1 MSYMKNTFFNKFPN
15 IIYRTSQDGKQLN
28 EMLSETEPE
37 YMVIEPKRFKRKE
50 TLKDTNNRETFGRT
64 IKIVR
69 YLAIKF
75 LLFSIIFPFLSYVL
89 KIPQYKNPHHLL

>member
-1 MSYMKNTFFNKFPN
+1 MKNAFFNKFPN

-37 YMVIEPKRFKRKE
+37 YIVIEPKRFKRKE
-50 TLKDTNNRETFGRT
+50 TLKDTNNKETFGRT

-69 YLAIKF
+69 YPSLTKM
-75 LLFSIIFPFLSYVL
+75 
-89 KIPQYKNPHHLL
+89 YKNFIKKLFAV

>member
-1 MSYMKNTFFNKFPN
+1 MKNAFFNKFPN
-15 IIYRTSQDGKQLN
+15 IIYKTSQDGKQLN

-50 TLKDTNNRETFGRT
+50 TLKDINNKETFGRA

-69 YLAIKF
+69 YPSLTKM
-75 LLFSIIFPFLSYVL
+75 
-89 KIPQYKNPHHLL
+89 YKNFIKKLFAV

>member
-1 MSYMKNTFFNKFPN
+1 MKNVFFNKFPN
-15 IIYRTSQDGKQLN
+15 IIYKTSQDGKQLN

-50 TLKDTNNRETFGRT
+50 TLKDTNNKENFVRE

-69 YLAIKF
+69 YTRLTKIYNKFIKK
-75 LLFSIIFPFLSYVL
+75 LFAV
-89 KIPQYKNPHHLL
+89 

>member
-1 MSYMKNTFFNKFPN
+1 MKNAFFNKFPN
-15 IIYRTSQDGKQLN
+15 IIYKTSQDGKQLN

-50 TLKDTNNRETFGRT
+50 TLKDTNNKENFGRT

-69 YLAIKF
+69 YPSLTKM
-75 LLFSIIFPFLSYVL
+75 
-89 KIPQYKNPHHLL
+89 YKNFIKKLFAV